1 MDPKIA
7 EPDAMSSFDPLAPL
21 AKLQQVQVKP

>member
-1 MDPKIA
+1 MDPTIA
-7 EPDAMSSFDPLAPL
+7 EPSAMSGLDPLAPL